1 MYMLAIID
9 SFEGD
14 YCIIE
19 IDGVTQDVSKSL
31 VEKSAKVGD
40 VVEWNGQKWITNQN
54 KTIERSRSIKKLMD
68 DLWED

>member
-1 MYMLAIID
+1 MLAIID

-19 IDGVTQDVSKSL
+19 VDGVTQNINKSL

-40 VVEWNGQKWITNQN
+40 VVEWNGQKWITNRNQ
-54 KTIERSRSIKKLMD
+54 TIERSRSIKKLMD

>member
-19 IDGVTQDVSKSL
+19 IDGVTQDISKSL